1 MALFSKAGGRE
12 RTLGSV
18 AKPATDGGVPKA
30 GSPATMSAIQ
40 RPAPTPTPAAEA
52 TARKLVVG
60 RDILLTGEV
69 TACDV
74 LVVEGTVKAD
84 ISGCKQLLVADG
96 GNFAGKAS
104 VESAEILGKF
114 DGDLST
120 SSLLWVRG
128 SGKVDGKVRYN
139 DLIVE
144 RGGRISGDV
153 QAETTGLT
161 KTETAPRS
169 TPGRTSGLA
178 GKTGPT
184 VAA

>member
-1 MALFSKAGGRE
+1 MALFSKAGEHE

-18 AKPATDGGVPKA
+18 AKPGTGGGVSKT
-30 GSPATMSAIQ
+30 GSPAQMSAIE
-40 RPAPTPTPAAEA
+40 RSAPTPTPAAEA

-84 ISGCKQLLVADG
+84 ISGCKQLLIADG
-96 GNFAGKAS
+96 GTFAGKAS
-104 VESAEILGKF
+104 VESADIFGKF

-128 SGKVDGKVRYN
+128 SGKVDGKVRYQ

-153 QAETTGLT
+153 QLETTGL
-161 KTETAPRS
+161 KKSETAPKS
-169 TPGRTSGLA
+169 TAGRTSGLE

>member
-1 MALFSKAGGRE
+1 MALFSKAGEQE
-12 RTLGSV
+12 RTLGSA

-30 GSPATMSAIQ
+30 GTPPPMSAIQ
-40 RPAPTPTPAAEA
+40 RPAPTPTPAAQA

-60 RDILLTGEV
+60 HEILLTGEI

-96 GNFAGKAS
+96 GTFAGKAS
-104 VESAEILGKF
+104 VESADILGKF

-120 SSLLWVRG
+120 SSLLWIR
-128 SGKVDGKVRYN
+128 STGKVDGKVRYR
-139 DLIVE
+139 DLIIE

-153 QAETTGLT
+153 QVEATGLT

-169 TPGRTSGLA
+169 APGRTSDSE

>member
-1 MALFSKAGGRE
+1 MALFSKAGE
-12 RTLGSV
+12 QDRTLGSV

-30 GSPATMSAIQ
+30 GSPA
-40 RPAPTPTPAAEA
+40 PTPTPATEA

-69 TACDV
+69 TTCDV

-96 GNFAGKAS
+96 GTFAGKAS
-104 VESAEILGKF
+104 VESADIFGKF

-120 SSLLWVRG
+120 SSLLWVRS
-128 SGKVDGKVRYN
+128 SGKVDGKVRYK

-161 KTETAPRS
+161 KTETAQRS
-169 TPGRTSGLA
+169 APGRTSGLE